1 MHRFYNEQTPKRS
14 KRENVHYARNAM
26 SMSLE
31 PHKPCSHGC
40 MLHNTIRAL
49 KSLEHLQLKKKDS
62 GSSCRHAGSPLTFTP
77 LDSELIRDSSG
88 GGNVTISQHPWR
100 TQMSQNPP
108 RARSN
113 PGPRGKEERDTG
125 PKSQTMMMRNLKE
138 KHLLLGP
145 LCKTS
150 ESQGSSKALVIYSFL
165 LVLDW
170 RKLYRMQNVH
180 PFPSPNDSFD
190 SVECPTVSCLDFHV
204 MRALFQGM
212 SGCFR

>member
-1 MHRFYNEQTPKRS
+1 MPACRQSSHIHPFGFRAHQRFLRGRQRHHFSTSVEDSDVSESSEGTKQPWASRKRG
-14 KRENVHYARNAM
+14 EG
-26 SMSLE
+26 
-31 PHKPCSHGC
+31 HGTQIT
-40 MLHNTIRAL
+40 NNDDE
-49 KSLEHLQLKKKDS
+49 KFKK
-62 GSSCRHAGSPLTFTP
+62 
-77 LDSELIRDSSG
+77 
-88 GGNVTISQHPWR
+88 
-100 TQMSQNPP
+100 
-108 RARSN
+108 
-113 PGPRGKEERDTG
+113 
-125 PKSQTMMMRNLKE
+125 